1 MIGETTFVIISLI
14 IITII
19 SFIVFIV
26 MKIIHGNSNQPSGQ
40 PSGQPSY
47 YNYNYKQRFHHEIE
61 PANSLSPVSPVA
73 PPSPSGQTQIIRVNI
88 PIGGV
93 GDGLSHIFTF
103 IVGKTPSGFLVEIP
117 PASPVPLGMIV
128 VNYTGN
134 IIGYIVPV
142 NYQSQTQMPTPVLV
156 LDPTTIGPNNFVCNQ
171 PYACGAVN
179 LTTVL
184 TPTQAAMIGSY
195 TGTLPTYSNGTPLS
209 NSPTMNSFGS
219 TATTLSF

>member
-1 MIGETTFVIISLI
+1 MKETTFVILAFI
-14 IITII
+14 IILVLSIFLYII
-19 SFIVFIV
+19 A
-26 MKIIHGNSNQPSGQ
+26 KIRQHLVIKKSNLNQSQNNPQ
-40 PSGQPSY
+40 
-47 YNYNYKQRFHHEIE
+47 
-61 PANSLSPVSPVA
+61 LSQNNPQLSQNNPQQ
-73 PPSPSGQTQIIRVNI
+73 QTQIIRVNI

-93 GDGLSHIFTF
+93 GDGLSHVFTF
-103 IVGKTPSGFLVEIP
+103 ITGKTPSGFLIEVP

-142 NYQSQTQMPTPVLV
+142 VYQSHRQLPNPVLI
-156 LDPTTIGPNNFVCNQ
+156 LDPAVIGPNSFSCNQ

-184 TPTQAAMIGSY
+184 TADQAAMIGSY

>member
-1 MIGETTFVIISLI
+1 MSRYRHRILL
-14 IITII
+14 
-19 SFIVFIV
+19 
-26 MKIIHGNSNQPSGQ
+26 
-40 PSGQPSY
+40 Y
-47 YNYNYKQRFHHEIE
+47 
-61 PANSLSPVSPVA
+61 
-73 PPSPSGQTQIIRVNI
+73 
-88 PIGGV
+88 
-93 GDGLSHIFTF
+93 
-103 IVGKTPSGFLVEIP
+103 P

-142 NYQSQTQMPTPVLV
+142 VYQSQTQMPTPVLI

-184 TPTQAAMIGSY
+184 TPAQAAMIGSY